1 MQDTA
6 GRVEVRADMVQK
18 DILENLFR
26 GVLAVVGDLLESF
39 VGRSKDGVVGFGTV
53 KSFDQVVVLVD
64 QLCKLGSVLALIDEL
79 IHRPVRSM
87 VAIMRSPM
95 VRRTVVGRRA
105 VVGRRPVVRWPIV
118 RRVMRRVFITA
129 TEVDGSIAK
138 R

>member
-64 QLCKLGSVLALIDEL
+64 QLCELGGVLAL
-79 IHRPVRSM
+79 
-87 VAIMRSPM
+87 
-95 VRRTVVGRRA
+95 GRECVSDFRGYFGDWWYSCWEICQICA
-105 VVGRRPVVRWPIV
+105 VNSR
-118 RRVMRRVFITA
+118 
-129 TEVDGSIAK
+129 
-138 R
+138 